1 VGPRV
6 NYAPTRDGG
15 SVAYTVAGKGPLL
28 VWCQPFSHQQF
39 DWQDERMAAFY
50 GELARSHTLVRYD
63 MRGFAMSGLDGRT
76 MSLDLL
82 LADLEAVIEAS
93 AGSAVD
99 LAGVSGLGLVAIAY
113 AASHPESIRRLV
125 LWGTPRRGVQFRE
138 GPRVRS
144 MRAVVDIDSDLA
156 LELQARWVFGHERVG
171 ERQLAHA
178 RAVFGAGTNE
188 AYVDVLWRTQLE
200 PQLSVLT
207 VPTLVMQPTG
217 ESLISVE
224 HARDLASAIRGS
236 EFVLVDGDY
245 YPYQAA
251 NCHQL
256 VQMIN
261 DFLGTGSP
269 VPALTSGTDLTPE
282 ALSQREAEVLG
293 LLASGHTN
301 AEIAQA
307 LVLSP
312 RTVEQHVRNI
322 YTKLNFHNRV
332 EAANWAREHG
342 VAG

>member
-1 VGPRV
+1 
-6 NYAPTRDGG
+6 
-15 SVAYTVAGKGPLL
+15 VAGNGPLL
-28 VWCQPFSHQQF
+28 VWCQPYSHQQF
-39 DWQDERMAAFY
+39 DWHDERMAAFY

-63 MRGFAMSGLDGRT
+63 TRGFAMSGLDGRT
-76 MSLDLL
+76 MSFDLL
-82 LADLEAVIEAS
+82 LADLEAVLEAA
-93 AGSAVD
+93 AGSTVD
-99 LAGVSGLGLVAIAY
+99 LGGVSGLGLVAIAY

-125 LWGTPRRGVQFRE
+125 LWGTPRRGIQFRE

-156 LELQARWVFGHERVG
+156 LELQARWVFGHEHVG

-200 PQLSVLT
+200 AQLATLS
-207 VPTLVMQPTG
+207 VPTLVLQPTG
-217 ESLISVE
+217 ESLISLE

-236 EFVLVDGDY
+236 ELVLVDGDY

-251 NCHQL
+251 DCGRL
-256 VQMIN
+256 VSTLN
-261 DFLGTGSP
+261 DFLGTPSPGQAPNPGSE
-269 VPALTSGTDLTPE
+269 LKME
-282 ALSQREAEVLG
+282 ALSQREVEVIA

-301 AEIAQA
+301 PEIAQA

-342 VAG
+342 VSG